1 MTETRDLQGAV
12 LERAHPDVP
21 LHECSALTA
30 YHLHLHRPATN
41 LTAGFSMFNQ
51 ASPALLVMLCMAGL
65 TSVLCQIESL
75 SPVLPKTVHEMAKE
89 NTISYHTGVNST
101 EDTALQ
107 SNNTEASAPAPAP
120 APLPVPAGGPGRA
133 PTPDVAPGPARAPS
147 RAPAVA
153 PSAATGG
160 FPKEA
165 TSSTSAQSLPY
176 HSPPIATPAATS
188 RPPVPAA
195 TEESQADPG
204 AVASEKD
211 STKQSG
217 ASIASSSRYG
227 SVAAGTLVAG
237 VVIVGL
243 AGTFM
248 VWKRRS
254 TSYQGLHDTEMAML
268 RREH

>member
-1 MTETRDLQGAV
+1 MLVGHLSLQTEQ
-12 LERAHPDVP
+12 
-21 LHECSALTA
+21 ALIQ
-30 YHLHLHRPATN
+30 
-41 LTAGFSMFNQ
+41 LT
-51 ASPALLVMLCMAGL
+51 
-65 TSVLCQIESL
+65 CQ
-75 SPVLPKTVHEMAKE
+75 
-89 NTISYHTGVNST
+89 
-101 EDTALQ
+101 
-107 SNNTEASAPAPAP
+107 
-120 APLPVPAGGPGRA
+120 R
-133 PTPDVAPGPARAPS
+133 R
-147 RAPAVA
+147 
-153 PSAATGG
+153 
-160 FPKEA
+160 
-165 TSSTSAQSLPY
+165 
-176 HSPPIATPAATS
+176 
-188 RPPVPAA
+188 
-195 TEESQADPG
+195 